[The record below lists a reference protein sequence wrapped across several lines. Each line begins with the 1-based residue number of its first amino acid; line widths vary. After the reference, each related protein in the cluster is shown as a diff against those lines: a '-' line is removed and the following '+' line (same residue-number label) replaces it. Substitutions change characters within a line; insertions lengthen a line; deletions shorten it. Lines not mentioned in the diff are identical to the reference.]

1 MVAHKI
7 NSNDRQDQFLP
18 MVDYPNKRGALRTK
32 VEVPVILEEG
42 VGVTRDISTTG
53 IYLKTPLSYAPG
65 DRVKFT
71 LELEYAVPD
80 GPMHFTCVG
89 RVVRVEKIG
98 EEYGVAS
105 TIDEMNTL
113 H

>member
-1 MVAHKI
+1 ME
-7 NSNDRQDQFLP
+7 
-18 MVDYPNKRGALRTK
+18 DYPYKRGAVRTK
-32 VEVPVILEEG
+32 VEVPVVLEDG
-42 VGVTRDISTTG
+42 VGITRDISVTG
-53 IYLKTPLSYAPG
+53 IYLKTPRTYVPG

-80 GPMHFTCVG
+80 GPMRFTCVG
-89 RVVRVEKIG
+89 QVVRVEKIG

-105 TIDEMNTL
+105 TIDEMNTM

>member
-1 MVAHKI
+1 ME
-7 NSNDRQDQFLP
+7 
-18 MVDYPNKRGALRTK
+18 DYPYKRGAVRTK
-32 VEVPVILEEG
+32 VEVPVVLEDG
-42 VGVTRDISTTG
+42 MGITRDISVTG
-53 IYLKTPLSYAPG
+53 IYLKTPQTYAPG

-71 LELEYAVPD
+71 IELEYAVPD
-80 GPMHFTCVG
+80 GPMHFSCIG